1 MRSLGFLLLCSS
13 LSALGCDS
21 QVELPPDDGAGG
33 DPAPD
38 DASDDDDEDA
48 PDDNDAEAPDGDGDD
63 PGTTGAGANVD
74 PEPEPEDR
82 GCEEWSASRACT
94 DAAGTA
100 GMEFCDYFEGGLAWG
115 ACLTEYECV
124 PGESREASW
133 CDDDSEDNF
142 ECDAC
147 GSTESCTLWGDG
159 TPGWEGCDTPLVLS
173 FDGRAPELEPAP
185 AAAFDVSGTGQ
196 CLSHDWPTSDTPWL
210 ALDVD
215 GSGAI
220 ESGREL
226 FGSGTRLRGGRRA
239 EHGFAALAELDSD
252 GDGRITPADARF
264 AELVLWADHDADK
277 RSTPAELEPL
287 AMHGVIAIELSYR
300 RDALCDARGNC
311 GIERA
316 SFVMQRGETTRHGE
330 VVDVHLSCQ

>member
-1 MRSLGFLLLCSS
+1 MRSLGFLIVTSS
-13 LSALGCDS
+13 LFALGCEP

-33 DPAPD
+33 DPAPGDDPD
-38 DASDDDDEDA
+38 DADPADPVDGDDDEDPGA
-48 PDDNDAEAPDGDGDD
+48 DD
-63 PGTTGAGANVD
+63 PGSPGTGASVD
-74 PEPEPEDR
+74 AEPEDAA
-82 GCEEWSASRACT
+82 CEEWAAARACT
-94 DAAGTA
+94 DEAGA
-100 GMEFCDYFEGGLAWG
+100 EGLAFCDYFEDGLKWG
-115 ACLTEYECV
+115 ACQTAYECV
-124 PGESREASW
+124 PGESRAASW
-133 CDDDSEDNF
+133 CDDASEDDW

-159 TPGWEGCDTPLVLS
+159 TTGWEGCDTPLVLS
-173 FDGRAPELEPAP
+173 FDGRAPQMQPAP
-185 AAAFDVSGTGQ
+185 AAAFDLSGTGQ
-196 CLSHDWPTSDTPWL
+196 CLSHDWPSADTPWL
-210 ALDVD
+210 ALDTD

-252 GDGRITPADARF
+252 GDGRITKADARF
-264 AELVLWADHDADK
+264 SELVLWADHDANK

-287 AMHGVIAIELSYR
+287 SMHGVVAIELSYR
-300 RDALCDARGNC
+300 RDPMCDARGNC

-316 SFVMQRGETTRHGE
+316 SFVIDRGHGARHGE